1 MAVWCDVE
9 GSKERGIEATAWGRH
24 LPHARQWFGHP
35 SSSGP
40 KEGSNHLWGARI
52 PQREVNKDVHRLLD
66 AQQGYPDRSPLSL
79 PPSLVICLKWLPNH
93 SFFHYL
99 DIYSGYQHSPIH
111 EDNRVKLPSPVP
123 TAHFAYWRMSFGLC
137 NAPALPQ
144 RCMMVAFSDPIENI
158 MKDFSV
164 CGNTL
169 RC

>member
-1 MAVWCDVE
+1 MRKV
-9 GSKERGIEATAWGRH
+9 
-24 LPHARQWFGHP
+24 
-35 SSSGP
+35 
-40 KEGSNHLWGARI
+40 
-52 PQREVNKDVHRLLD
+52 VNKKVLRLLRV
-66 AQQGYPDRSPLSL
+66 GVIYPMQDSDLVMLVQLVPKKGAITSEERADLRGKSTMMCIDCRMLNKATRIDHLSL
-79 PPSLVICLKWLPNH
+79 SPPSLVICLKWLANH

-123 TAHFAYWRMSFGLC
+123 TVHFAYWRMSFGLC

>member
-1 MAVWCDVE
+1 MGIIYPMQDSDLVMLVQVVPKKGAITSE
-9 GSKERGIEATAWGRH
+9 ERAYLRGKSKRMCIDCQMLNKAT
-24 LPHARQWFGHP
+24 
-35 SSSGP
+35 
-40 KEGSNHLWGARI
+40 RI
-52 PQREVNKDVHRLLD
+52 DH
-66 AQQGYPDRSPLSL
+66 LSL
-79 PPSLVICLKWLPNH
+79 PPSLVICLKWLANH

-123 TAHFAYWRMSFGLC
+123 MAHFAYRRMSFGLC
-137 NAPALPQ
+137 NTPALPQ
-144 RCMMVAFSDPIENI
+144 RCMMATFSDPIENI